1 MPTTKTTKKTV
12 RRRKPKVAE
21 PETVQ
26 AVEPEVA
33 ARMLG
38 PEPTPEQPP
47 DSDIR
52 RVYVGTHAGV
62 QVYEGPRAWPLIREI
77 QEVSAGDDTPFICYE
92 QGAPVYFAL
101 RASAL
106 RPLAF
111 PDPGAKAD
119 EYGDTS
125 VELYGWAVTFP
136 HTIARIVEKE
146 TQGKPSLLNEA
157 KKIMT
162 LALPIVAAIFA
173 IFIMAVLLGG

>member
-1 MPTTKTTKKTV
+1 L
-12 RRRKPKVAE
+12 A
-21 PETVQ
+21 
-26 AVEPEVA
+26 
-33 ARMLG
+33 
-38 PEPTPEQPP
+38 
-47 DSDIR
+47 S
-52 RVYVGTHAGV
+52 
-62 QVYEGPRAWPLIREI
+62 
-77 QEVSAGDDTPFICYE
+77 
-92 QGAPVYFAL
+92 
-101 RASAL
+101 ASAL

-146 TQGKPSLLNEA
+146 TQGKPGLLNEA